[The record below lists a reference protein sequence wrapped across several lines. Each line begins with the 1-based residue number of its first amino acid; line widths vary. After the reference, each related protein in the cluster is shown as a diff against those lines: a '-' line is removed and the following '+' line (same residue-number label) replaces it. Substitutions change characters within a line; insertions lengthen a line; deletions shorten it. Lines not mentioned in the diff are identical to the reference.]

1 MFLYLL
7 KKRKMNNIIEMRD
20 PSDWMVMNMIKK
32 HIELLKQDNKQGQ
45 NNEDIVRNETALRS
59 FFVDI
64 KERSAAVAIAA

>member
-1 MFLYLL
+1 
-7 KKRKMNNIIEMRD
+7 MNNIIEMRD